1 MQRLFVFA
9 CFLFASLGSPAAYAI
24 SAMRVEVGEIITPA
38 VKIRNAEL
46 NLNLHDETP
55 KLALKAEL
63 KTNQTATF
71 LPFSLSCGEL
81 SSAQTG
87 QWDCLQGR
95 FQAKQS
101 QVPFSLHAQ
110 LRPEQFAFDLQ
121 FTDAQFSDASGLHAG
136 EKLSGQIKLS
146 AKQALGVWQ
155 WQGLLRWDAGELY
168 WQPFYFAKPGNQLD
182 MQGRFAETN
191 LWVDK
196 ANLLVSG
203 VGRVTAMG
211 HINTATKQ
219 LIDASISAQDV
230 DFAGLYGVFLKPM
243 MEKSVFG
250 NLTVSGQA
258 DWQIDLQSGQASRF
272 ELNLR
277 DANIADNNGKFAF
290 NQLQAHLPW
299 DYERVKT
306 QTVAYASGHVLNMP
320 LGKTQL
326 QAEVNRYA
334 LSASKLSLP
343 LLDGALNFTDLSAAV
358 IDEQWY
364 WHVSMNLTPISMAQ
378 FSQALGWPSMQ
389 GKISGQVPQVSYA
402 DKQLLMNGAM
412 TFNVFNGSV
421 GMNHLKIDDPLGVVP
436 RLNADLSMRQLDL
449 GELTRTFSF
458 GRIEGK
464 LDGDV
469 KNMRLENWKPVYL
482 DASIRTSPGR
492 QVKKISQ
499 RAVENITALGG
510 EGTAAA
516 VQRTFL
522 QFFKEFNYETIGLSC
537 KLRQDVCEMAGVE
550 PNAVGYVIV
559 KGQGL
564 PAVNVNGYTQRI
576 SLSDLLA
583 RIKRITDGNSKAV
596 IQ

>member
-1 MQRLFVFA
+1 MHRLLVIA
-9 CFLFASLGSPAAYAI
+9 CLLLVGLGSPSAYAI
-24 SAMRVEVGEIITPA
+24 SAMQVQMDEITTPA
-38 VKIRNAEL
+38 GTLKNAEL
-46 NLNLHDETP
+46 SLNWQDQAP

-63 KTNQTATF
+63 KTKQSTTF
-71 LPFSLSCGEL
+71 LPFSLSCGQLL
-81 SSAQTG
+81 SGQAG

-95 FQAKQS
+95 FQAKQTV
-101 QVPFSLHAQ
+101 VPFSLRAQ
-110 LRPEQFAFDLQ
+110 QQPEQLALALQ

-136 EKLSGQIKLS
+136 DKLSGQIKLS

-182 MQGRFAETN
+182 MQGRYADTS
-191 LWVDK
+191 LWVDQ
-196 ANLLVSG
+196 ASLLVSG
-203 VGRVTAMG
+203 VGRVTAKG
-211 HINTATKQ
+211 RINTATKQ
-219 LIDASISAQDV
+219 LEEATIGAQDV
-230 DFAGLYGVFLKPM
+230 DFSGLYGVFLKPM

-250 NLTVSGQA
+250 NLTVSGRA
-258 DWQIDLQSGQASRF
+258 DWQFEMKDGLASRF
-272 ELNLR
+272 ELDLR

-306 QTVAYASGHVLNMP
+306 QSVAYASGQVLNIP

-326 QAEVNRYA
+326 QADINRYA

-343 LLDGALNFTDLSAAV
+343 LLDGALNFTDLSAAI
-358 IDEQWY
+358 IDGQWY
-364 WHVSMNLTPISMAQ
+364 WHVSMHVTPISMEK

-469 KNMRLENWKPVYL
+469 ENMRLENWKPVYL
-482 DASIRTSPGR
+482 DASIRTSPGK
-492 QVKKISQ
+492 QIKKISQ

-550 PNAVGYVIV
+550 PNAIGYVIV

-576 SLSDLLA
+576 SWSDLLA